1 MSTDAALTAVLP
13 SARLHLS
20 TSVLMAF
27 VAALA
32 TWVPAR
38 RAIGSVNDR
47 REQPRCLPGDRD
59 INPRR
64 SHPAAALVSSPIIDG
79 APR

>member
-38 RAIGSVNDR
+38 GSR
-47 REQPRCLPGDRD
+47 HQSASLPPSGR
-59 INPRR
+59 PGELA
-64 SHPAAALVSSPIIDG
+64 HH
-79 APR
+79 